1 MNQNQLTIKSQE
13 ALQKAQ
19 VFAEDRGHPE
29 LTVEHLLSALIED
42 GEGLAS
48 RLLNHME
55 VSVTSVRQ
63 KLSEALGR
71 LPETRGDTQLRPG
84 DELGR
89 VLDSAAKEARRLK
102 DEYISIEHLLLGI
115 LKGAAGSTAGRLLE
129 EEGVNTARF
138 EETLRHVRGS
148 QRVTSPDPESTYEAL
163 ERYGRDLVDLARE
176 GALDPVIGR
185 DEEIR
190 RIIRILS
197 RKTKN
202 NPVLIGEPGVGKTAI
217 VEGLAQR
224 IVRGDVPEGLKD
236 RTIFSLDLGSLI
248 AGAKYRG
255 EFEERLKAVLKEIQD
270 SEGRILLF
278 IDELHTIVGAG
289 KTDGAMDAGNLL
301 KPMLA
306 RGELHC
312 IGATTLDEYRKHLE
326 KDAALERRFQ
336 PVVCEPPTVEDTISI
351 LRGLQERFEV
361 HHGVR
366 IQDAALV
373 ASATLS
379 NRYISDRFLPDK
391 AIDLMDEAAASVR
404 TEIDS
409 MPGELDKLTRR
420 QLQLEIELESLKR
433 EKDKASKQR
442 RRKIKKEVADLKG
455 RVGALR
461 SQWEKEKAEI
471 QEVRDLREKIDSTR
485 LEIEKAEREQDL
497 ARAAELQHGKLPEL
511 EKELEEKEEVISARE
526 GGDCLVREEVTS
538 EEVASIVAHWT
549 GIPVTRL
556 LEGERERLLCLGE
569 ELHKRVIGQDE
580 AVEAVSEAVLRAR
593 AGLKD
598 PSRPIGSFLFLGPT
612 GVGKTELARS
622 LAETLFDSEDNMVR
636 IDMSEY
642 MEKHSVSRLIGA
654 PPGYVGYD
662 EGGQLTEAVRRRPY
676 AVVLLD
682 EIEKAHPDVF
692 NILLQVIDD
701 GRLTDNQGRT
711 VDFKNCVLLMTS
723 NIGSQ
728 ALTESVG
735 EEGTISEGMR
745 REVMNHLREAF
756 RPEFLNRVDE
766 TVLFSPLTRGEI
778 TEITALQFERICER
792 LRERMI
798 QFEATEEAISY
809 IGEAAWD
816 PAYGARPIKRYL
828 QKHVESALARRLVEG
843 AVAEGSLVRMT
854 LKEGEIDFEIEA
866 PALAES
872 ISTAGEDTPPEA
884 MSA

>member
-148 QRVTSPDPESTYEAL
+148 QRVTSPDPESTYEVL

-391 AIDLMDEAAASVR
+391 AIDVIDEAGSRVR
-404 TEIDS
+404 LRRVTQSPEMRKIQREID
-409 MPGELDKLTRR
+409 TVV
-420 QLQLEIELESLKR
+420 R
-433 EKDKASKQR
+433 EKKSSIENQEFEKAVEFRDK
-442 RRKIKKEVADLKG
+442 EEE
-455 RVGALR
+455 LR
-461 SQWEKEKAEI
+461 AKLEKEKDNWESNNDTV
-471 QEVRDLREKIDSTR
+471 EPKITD
-485 LEIEKAEREQDL
+485 QDI
-497 ARAAELQHGKLPEL
+497 AA
-511 EKELEEKEEVISARE
+511 VVS
-526 GGDCLVREEVTS
+526 S
-538 EEVASIVAHWT
+538 MT
-549 GIPVTRL
+549 GIPLSKIEEGESARL
-556 LEGERERLLCLGE
+556 LNMESELGS
-569 ELHKRVIGQDE
+569 KVVGQDE
-580 AVEAVSEAVLRAR
+580 AIQVLTKAIRR
-593 AGLKD
+593 SRSGLKD
-598 PSRPIGSFLFLGPT
+598 MRRPIGCFLFLGPT
-612 GVGKTELARS
+612 GVGKTELAGV
-622 LAETLFDSEDNMVR
+622 LAEFMFGNRDALIR
-636 IDMSEY
+636 LDMSEY
-642 MEKHSVSRLIGA
+642 MEKFNVSRLTGA
-654 PPGYVGYD
+654 PPGYVGYE
-662 EGGQLTEAVRRRPY
+662 EGGQLTEKVRRKPY
-676 AVVLLD
+676 SVVLFD
-682 EIEKAHPDVF
+682 EIEKANPDVF
-692 NILLQVIDD
+692 HLLLQIMDD
-701 GRLTDNQGRT
+701 GRLTDSYGR
-711 VDFKNCVLLMTS
+711 VIDFKNTVIIMTS
-723 NIGSQ
+723 NLSSRS
-728 ALTESVG
+728 LDK
-735 EEGTISEGMR
+735 GTSLGFHKDDLAMSHERMQKDLKQDLKR
-745 REVMNHLREAF
+745 MFN
-756 RPEFLNRVDE
+756 PEFLNRLSE
-766 TVLFSPLTRGEI
+766 TVVFRPLDI
-778 TEITALQFERICER
+778 DHIVSILDVQLLQINEQ
-792 LRERMI
+792 LI
-798 QFEATEEAISY
+798 QQGLTLDVTMEAKRWLAEKGYDKSF
-809 IGEAAWD
+809 
-816 PAYGARPIKRYL
+816 GARPLKRAL
-828 QKHVESALARRLVEG
+828 QKHLEDVLSDEMLKGRFKNGGVIEVSLQEDALVFTEKSSVVSA
-843 AVAEGSLVRMT
+843 
-854 LKEGEIDFEIEA
+854 
-866 PALAES
+866 
-872 ISTAGEDTPPEA
+872 
-884 MSA
+884 